1 MRRGNVLPYLSLCLL
16 LAAACLRPS
25 LPPPS
30 LGVEFG
36 PGRYVRE
43 YYAAPDFEPTAG
55 RYHLAP
61 IRVEAIEGME
71 PESARRLFQAEV
83 SQALTANGLAVHP
96 APADMELTLV
106 LHRLEVSR
114 AFRWLRGRISA
125 TLALSGTIT
134 HKDRPVFAFRD
145 TLRLTSP
152 LAPGPAAPQE
162 SQLLLR
168 QLFREAARRMVNQ
181 MLLYRFSAA
190 GPRSANTLRFSR
202 GRFS

>member
-1 MRRGNVLPYLSLCLL
+1 MCDTSQSMRRRGYCLSCLCLAL
-16 LAAACLRPS
+16 LFYAGCLQPS

-30 LGVEFG
+30 SGVELG
-36 PGRYVRE
+36 PGRYARE
-43 YYAAPDFEPTAG
+43 YYASPDFAPTAG

-61 IRVEAIEGME
+61 IRVEAVSGAD

-96 APADMELTLV
+96 APADLELTLV
-106 LHRLEVSR
+106 LHHLEVSR

-152 LAPGPAAPQE
+152 LAPGPAAPE
-162 SQLLLR
+162 ETQLLLR

-181 MLLYRFSAA
+181 MLL
-190 GPRSANTLRFSR
+190 
-202 GRFS
+202 